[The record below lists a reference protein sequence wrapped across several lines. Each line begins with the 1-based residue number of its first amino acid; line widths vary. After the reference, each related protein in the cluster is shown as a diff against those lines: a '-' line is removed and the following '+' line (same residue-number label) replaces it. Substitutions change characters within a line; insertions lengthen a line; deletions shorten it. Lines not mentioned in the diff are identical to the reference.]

1 MPFPPGQPPT
11 LAGRIESGVD
21 PDSVAEVWPKPADA
35 VVMATIVVRID
46 TING

>member
-21 PDSVAEVWPKPADA
+21 RDSVAEVWLKPADA
-35 VVMATIVVRID
+35 VLMATIVMRIG